1 MENEYSVKRLNAKQ
15 HIVNIDASHN
25 SHYGQIKPNSIWL
38 RLWLWHITPTIVY
51 DLYGGMR
58 LKRFTPKTGRWNLNI
73 VKKKRTKR
81 KREEQKKFEMNQ
93 SATKKK

>member
-1 MENEYSVKRLNAKQ
+1 MENEHSVKRLNAKQ

-73 VKKKRTKR
+73 AKKNERSANEKS
-81 KREEQKKFEMNQ
+81 KKNL
-93 SATKKK
+93 K